1 MPARPPIVIN
11 RSGLHFTDKVT
22 IITGGA
28 KGIGEGCVRVFVDA
42 GAWVVFLDRDEAAG
56 KQLET
61 ELSGSAPG
69 ECKFLAGD
77 IVGTKFFKTW
87 NIIIRAT
94 QLRGMEIEI

>member
-1 MPARPPIVIN
+1 MPERPPIVIN

-69 ECKFLAGD
+69 ECKFLPGD
-77 IVGTKFFKTW
+77 VSRPKTSKSWFKRPSTRMARSTVW
-87 NIIIRAT
+87 
-94 QLRGMEIEI
+94 